1 MSVPLFVSSCWRENA
16 LALTHE
22 EGRKKS
28 AIMFLWNRCFFPSPS
43 LSFLPPFSFST
54 FLFFF
59 SFLLFSFR
67 GRRPKSFSLLYQ
79 VALLPYRGPAENE
92 KPGQHLYVKSG
103 PGGRGR
109 ADTHDTFEFFIPIQ
123 AMGALLLRSVL
134 FHSDTHMNLTDSD
147 MKDLYKI
154 RTGK

>member
-1 MSVPLFVSSCWRENA
+1 
-16 LALTHE
+16 
-22 EGRKKS
+22 
-28 AIMFLWNRCFFPSPS
+28 MFLWNRCFFPSLS

-103 PGGRGR
+103 PGRREGGRTR
-109 ADTHDTFEFFIPIQ
+109 MTHSNFSFPSKRWGLCSFGPYFST
-123 AMGALLLRSVL
+123 V
-134 FHSDTHMNLTDSD
+134 THMNLTDSD
-147 MKDLYKI
+147 RKDLFKDPNREI
-154 RTGK
+154 TAHKRRLLNRN